1 MGTDSLVGM
10 KLRNLIRKDLGVSV
24 AIFDLLG
31 GADTATIGDLIAKK
45 LTDQIEVELSNIVRE
60 TQ

>member
-1 MGTDSLVGM
+1 M